1 MTGKHYA
8 ILFGVFAAG
17 WIINNLAFG
26 QSAFTISP
34 STSTPVSS
42 Q

>member
-1 MTGKHYA
+1 MNGKHIA
-8 ILFGVFAAG
+8 ILVGVFAAG

-34 STSTPVSS
+34 SSPS
-42 Q
+42 